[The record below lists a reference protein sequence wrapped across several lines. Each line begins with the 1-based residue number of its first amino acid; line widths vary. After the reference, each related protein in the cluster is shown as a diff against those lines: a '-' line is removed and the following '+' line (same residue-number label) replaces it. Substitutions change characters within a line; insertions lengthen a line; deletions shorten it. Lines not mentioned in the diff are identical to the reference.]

1 MNLDNV
7 FDIINAA
14 ITNFNQSTDQSY
26 NFKFDE
32 KAVLFGKG
40 SVLDSIGLVNFVVA
54 VEEEIENST
63 GKIIVLGEDIES
75 WKKGMKVYG
84 IQLGIIPNTPNQKS

>member
-1 MNLDNV
+1 MNLENV
-7 FDIINAA
+7 FDLIKIA
-14 ITNFNQSTDQSY
+14 IDNFNQSTDQSY
-26 NFKFDE
+26 NLKFDE

-63 GKIIVLGEDIES
+63 GQTIVLGEDMVMTSDNSPFSSIKALAEYIHNRI
-75 WKKGMKVYG
+75 KE
-84 IQLGIIPNTPNQKS
+84 

>member
-63 GKIIVLGEDIES
+63 GKIIVLGEDIALTSENS
-75 WKKGMKVYG
+75 PFSSIKALAEYIYNLIKE
-84 IQLGIIPNTPNQKS
+84 